1 MYIYIKLY
9 IIYNHI
15 VKNLQQNQHQRST
28 CSTCST
34 FIKMKPCTTL
44 YNPVIIS
51 YYVYIYL
58 IQALHLVHDQK
69 RLDFYEFLVTKVISG
84 QAAERPKGV
93 ARKAEAFGWVLTD
106 SQEKL

>member
-1 MYIYIKLY
+1 
-9 IIYNHI
+9 
-15 VKNLQQNQHQRST
+15 
-28 CSTCST
+28 
-34 FIKMKPCTTL
+34 MKPCTTL